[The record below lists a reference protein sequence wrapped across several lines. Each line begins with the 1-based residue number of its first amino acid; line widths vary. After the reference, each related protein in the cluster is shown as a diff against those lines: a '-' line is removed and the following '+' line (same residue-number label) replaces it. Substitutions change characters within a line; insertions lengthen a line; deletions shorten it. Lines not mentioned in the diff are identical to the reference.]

1 METSEAITVGIVA
14 ERRVLASPW
23 ADHDWRPTAVLE
35 STPALDPGS
44 LIAEEPGLAR
54 FYLGALEL
62 RLHRKETDSYR
73 HNLAS
78 GSPRLYI
85 ALRQG
90 AGPGGLPILAFQ
102 VSAAPDEGQAWA
114 EVGDD
119 VVDGV
124 PMPEVVA
131 QWVADFVQRFHVE
144 QPKYK
149 RQRVPAVLD
158 RPAPVPPSGQRNP
171 GHGR

>member
-1 METSEAITVGIVA
+1 MQTSEAITVGIVA
-14 ERRVLASPW
+14 ERRALASPW
-23 ADHDWRPTAVLE
+23 ADHDWRPVAVLE
-35 STPALDPGS
+35 STPDLDPGS
-44 LIAEEPGLAR
+44 LIAEEPGRAR
-54 FYLGALEL
+54 FYLGPLEL

-90 AGPGGLPILAFQ
+90 AGPAGLPILAFQ

-131 QWVADFVQRFHVE
+131 RWVADFVQRFHVE
-144 QPKYK
+144 EPKYK
-149 RQRVPAVLD
+149 RQRTPAVLD
-158 RPAPVPPSGQRNP
+158 RPPPESPAGQRRP
-171 GHGR
+171 GRSQ